1 MVAFDMIRNVDK
13 AIEAKNADVDKMAR
27 DPMLM
32 AFTLKHRIVNTVAF
46 KAYRSLFITY
56 QSK

>member
-13 AIEAKNADVDKMAR
+13 AIEAKNSDIEKMAQN
-27 DPMLM
+27 PMLM
-32 AFTLKHRIVNTVAF
+32 AFTLKHRIVNTIAF
-46 KAYRSLFITY
+46 KAYRSLFMTY